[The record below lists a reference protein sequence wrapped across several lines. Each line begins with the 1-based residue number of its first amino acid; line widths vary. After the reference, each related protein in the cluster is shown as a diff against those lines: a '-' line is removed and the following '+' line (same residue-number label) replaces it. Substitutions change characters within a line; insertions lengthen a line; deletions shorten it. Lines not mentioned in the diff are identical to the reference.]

1 MATKA
6 ARNKLRTV
14 QGSGRTT
21 PSSISDNVDLGPNAN
36 NDRLEYEQ
44 FPLSPLGELLTRCM
58 TSGISSYPHPSVTL
72 QYFEIIVR
80 YIEFWKAKPETL
92 PGLFEALLDGK

>member
-1 MATKA
+1 
-6 ARNKLRTV
+6 
-14 QGSGRTT
+14 
-21 PSSISDNVDLGPNAN
+21 
-36 NDRLEYEQ
+36 
-44 FPLSPLGELLTRCM
+44 M

-92 PGLFEALLDGK
+92 PGLFEALLDGQ